1 MEGCSLQLNKRV
13 IKIVNAKA
21 IKQTRTP
28 DTKDVRERKTEV
40 SGEHHSTFLALKKNC
55 SQCQRKLNVLSAFS
69 YRTFWDDRNFLLS
82 VCSIWQ
88 PSAKC
93 ACGALKMWLS
103 ANEELNFKYDFISIN
118 LHLKSLVW
126 LETSTLDSTILEPTF
141 CTYSLCILFL
151 DKWNKG
157 SLESLPMF

>member
-1 MEGCSLQLNKRV
+1 MFPTTEQEGDQ
-13 IKIVNAKA
+13 
-21 IKQTRTP
+21 
-28 DTKDVRERKTEV
+28 D
-40 SGEHHSTFLALKKNC
+40 
-55 SQCQRKLNVLSAFS
+55 SQCQGHKADQNSWYEGRQGKKNRGFRGAPFNIFSFKKKLFTVPEEIKCVICLLLQ
-69 YRTFWDDRNFLLS
+69 NFLGWWKFSVS

-93 ACGALKMWLS
+93 AYRALKMWLS

-118 LHLKSLVW
+118 LHLKILVW